1 MFITQA
7 EIDRLINEDNP
18 HIDLTTTLLDIK
30 TQISEIKIVS
40 CESGIIAGTSIV
52 ERVFQTLGVT
62 LSKSRSD
69 GDLVHK
75 GDLIMS
81 GIGSA
86 TAVTN
91 AWMVSLNILSYCSGV
106 ATATRKLVDL
116 CQSTTPPT
124 NLFLSRKSIPGVKTL
139 TIPAILAGGAIP
151 QAFDR
156 SETIMIFEQHQNFF
170 ETKQD
175 LADHITKV
183 KHLTPSK
190 PMIMHATSTIQ
201 ASKLARM
208 GAEIIQLY
216 KIPADQLK
224 IMIRE
229 LKKAYPKLIILA
241 VANVNENNIQEYLN
255 TGADGI
261 VATSPYFSEPLALEV
276 NIAPVKQH

>member
-1 MFITQA
+1 MFITQD
-7 EIDRLINEDNP
+7 EIDRLISEDNP
-18 HIDLTTTLLDIK
+18 HIDLTTILLDIK

-40 CESGIIAGTSIV
+40 CESGIIAGTGIV

-75 GDLIMS
+75 GDLIIS

-86 TAVTN
+86 SAVTN
-91 AWMVSLNILSYCSGV
+91 AWIVSLNILSYCSGV

-116 CQSTTPPT
+116 CQLTNPPT
-124 NLFLSRKSIPGVKTL
+124 NLFLSKKSIPGTKTL

-175 LADHITKV
+175 LADQLSKV
-183 KHLTPSK
+183 KHLTPGK

-216 KIPADQLK
+216 KIPPDQLK
-224 IMIRE
+224 GMIKE
-229 LKKAYPKLIILA
+229 LKKAFPKLILLA
-241 VANVNENNIQEYLN
+241 VANVNEDNIQEYLA

-261 VATSPYFSEPLALEV
+261 VATSPYFSEPLAIDITIE
-276 NIAPVKQH
+276 PVKQH